1 MFDMSCKSLL
11 VRGVNW
17 VGDAVMT
24 LPALRALRSTFK
36 GARISLLVKP
46 WVSPI
51 FEHNP
56 DIDEI
61 VLYEDGYKG
70 IIGKVKLSRLLKK
83 KKFCGAILFQN
94 AFDAALV
101 TFLARIKERA
111 GYKRDGRGILLTIPV
126 TVPRSEKKEHQI
138 YYYLKLLSQLGIDA
152 HYSDPYIYL
161 TIDERLHARDILKSM
176 KRPILGINPGATFGS
191 AKRWFPER
199 FAEIANW
206 FIKDTGG
213 SVVIFGAPS
222 EVPITQE
229 IEYFMKKQESDSVF
243 LSQHLKWKQKNGIDG
258 SPQISQ
264 DSLFNMAGKTSL
276 RELIDFISECDVF
289 VTNDSGPMHIA
300 YAVKTPL
307 VALFGSTDPQLTGPP
322 PAMHRNNS
330 IAVSPELQC
339 SPCFER
345 TCRNNDMR
353 CMYAITT
360 DDVYYSIK
368 KVLPR
373 IPAVF
378 FDRDGTLCKD
388 TGYINTFDN
397 LSIFS
402 EIDTV
407 KLLKDK
413 GFKLIGV
420 TNQSG
425 IARGIVN
432 EDFVKEVNKL
442 FIKQYGFDNFYYCPH
457 HPDEHC
463 MCRKPEPGM
472 LLRAREEYGI
482 NLKKSYVVGDKEAD
496 MVLANAVGAK
506 GVLVRTGE
514 AKESQHADF
523 IAGDLAEAVYWIA
536 EKVS

>member
-1 MFDMSCKSLL
+1 MFDMSCKNLL

-24 LPALRALRSTFK
+24 LPALKALRKTFK
-36 GARISLLVKP
+36 EANISLLVKP

-51 FEHNP
+51 FENNP

-61 VLYEDGYKG
+61 ILYENEYES
-70 IIGKVKLSRLLKK
+70 IIGKVKLSRLLKR

-94 AFDAALV
+94 AFDAALI

-111 GYKRDGRGILLTIPV
+111 GYRRDGRGLLLTKPI
-126 TVPRSEKKEHQI
+126 TMDNSDKKEHQI
-138 YYYLKLLSQLGIDA
+138 YYYLKLLSKLGFNA
-152 HYSDPYIYL
+152 KYSDPYIYL
-161 TIDERLHARDILKSM
+161 TIDERLRARDFLKSI
-176 KRPILGINPGATFGS
+176 KRPILGINPGATYGS
-191 AKRWFPER
+191 AKRWLPER

-213 SVVIFGAPS
+213 SVTVFGNKS
-222 EVPITQE
+222 ELDIAQE
-229 IEYFMKKQESDSVF
+229 IEYFFKRMGVNPTNPLLLKGGEGGLLN
-243 LSQHLKWKQKNGIDG
+243 LS
-258 SPQISQ
+258 
-264 DSLFNMAGKTSL
+264 GKTSL
-276 RELIDFISECDVF
+276 RELIALISECDVF

-307 VALFGSTDPQLTGPP
+307 VALFGSTDPELTGPP
-322 PAMHRNNS
+322 LTNS
-330 IAVSPELQC
+330 IHNRLAISSEVEC

-345 TCRNNDMR
+345 TCKNNDMR
-353 CMYAITT
+353 CMYSITT

-368 KVLPR
+368 KVMPK

-388 TGYINTFDN
+388 TGYINSFDS
-397 LSIFS
+397 LSIFP
-402 EIDTV
+402 ETV
-407 KLLKDK
+407 NLRLLKDK

-425 IARGIVN
+425 IARGIVK

-442 FIKQYGFDNFYYCPH
+442 FIENYGFDNFYYCPH

-463 MCRKPEPGM
+463 ICRKPEPGM
-472 LLRAREEYGI
+472 LLRAREEFGI
-482 NLKKSYVVGDKEAD
+482 DLKQSYVVGDKESD
-496 MVLANAVGAK
+496 MILAKAVGAK
-506 GVLVRTGE
+506 GILVQTGQV
-514 AKESQHADF
+514 KESQYADV
-523 IAGDLAEAVYWIA
+523 IVSDIKEVVNLIL
-536 EKVS
+536 EKV